1 MFFIGFIEEQL
12 FQGSYSA
19 IPHVFPFS
27 WIVYPFVLNLVS
39 DMTGVWRRR
48 WHPTPVLLPR
58 KSHGRRNLVDCSPW
72 SREESDTTE
81 RLHFHFSRT
90 GEGNGNPFQ
99 CSCLE
104 NPRMGEPGGLA
115 VYGVAQSRTQLKRLS
130 SSSSS
135 SSSSS
140 IETRLLHSWILL
152 LVSTYTKMKMTIK
165 VFCVHEKNSNGDRF

>member
-104 NPRMGEPGGLA
+104 NPRMGEPGGLPPMGSHRVTHDWSNLAAAAAAAA
-115 VYGVAQSRTQLKRLS
+115 VWQEFS
-130 SSSSS
+130 
-135 SSSSS
+135 
-140 IETRLLHSWILL
+140 
-152 LVSTYTKMKMTIK
+152 
-165 VFCVHEKNSNGDRF
+165 